1 MRAALGIL
9 SLLLALAIVG
19 LLAKKQLSSVR
30 SAVPVLQPAGGAPGV
45 SVPSDAAHDNAPA
58 PSVRA
63 QSQQVQQQYQQAV
76 EGLMQ
81 PRAMPDADQ

>member
-1 MRAALGIL
+1 MRAAIGIL

-19 LLAKKQLSSVR
+19 LLAKKQLTSVR
-30 SAVPVLQPAGGAPGV
+30 SAVPVLQPGAGAP
-45 SVPSDAAHDNAPA
+45 DAANTPA